1 MEARAILGRMLSS
14 VTEEAPARRRGGRDP
29 KRDTREEILN
39 AAQALWQRRGYN
51 AFSYH
56 HIAVQLGIRNAAIH
70 YHFPSKENLG
80 VALIRRYRERFAEWF
95 VQARGS
101 DNARERLH
109 AWFQLYLDY
118 VNAECQVCP
127 AGILGTEFHAIPE
140 EMRVEAKE
148 LMREIY
154 EWLIETLT
162 LGRAQD
168 TLRYCGTPEDKAVQL
183 GAALQGGLQ
192 IARVA
197 GAERF
202 DQLLA
207 QLTLEL
213 TGCPPAGASS

>member
-1 MEARAILGRMLSS
+1 MED
-14 VTEEAPARRRGGRDP
+14 APVRKRGGRDP
-29 KRDTREEILN
+29 KRDTREQILS
-39 AAQALWQRRGYN
+39 AAEALWQRRGYN

-80 VALIRRYRERFAEWF
+80 VALIQRYRARFAEWF
-95 VQARGS
+95 VQARGI
-101 DNARERLH
+101 DNAWERLQ
-109 AWFQLYLDY
+109 AYFKLYVDY

-140 EMRVEAKE
+140 EMRIEARH
-148 LMREIY
+148 LMSEIY

-168 TLRYCGTPEDKAVQL
+168 TLRYCGMPEDKAVQL

-192 IARVA
+192 IARIA

-202 DQLLA
+202 DQLLS
-207 QLTLEL
+207 QLALEL
-213 TGCPPAGASS
+213 SDCRSALRTPALLTA